1 MTLLMCLVQLHV
13 TASMQVVIIRE
24 RVASDCTL
32 IEAVQQ
38 LADVDASAAQGLLQL
53 GAVYFGQ
60 QIKVGRQ
67 QRCQLQSGYSDRPK
81 EQCNQASSIQAHCL
95 KCCST
100 RIVTCTLCT
109 LVP

>member
-1 MTLLMCLVQLHV
+1 MTVLRLLLQLHV

-32 IEAVQQ
+32 LEAVQQ

-60 QIKVGRQ
+60 QFKVGSLVSRH
-67 QRCQLQSGYSDRPK
+67 LQHG
-81 EQCNQASSIQAHCL
+81 
-95 KCCST
+95 
-100 RIVTCTLCT
+100 
-109 LVP
+109 